1 VAEYPL
7 AYFITFTTYGTWL
20 HGDQRGSILQSANG
34 THLLKPSP
42 ELHNHERQ
50 KLRYPIVT
58 FNKKQRSIVLETI
71 KKHCKLKEWKLYA
84 VHVQSNH
91 IHVIVAAKEKPE
103 KIMSDLKAWSTR
115 MLREQGYEIQK
126 AWTRHGSTKYVYS
139 YEKLNEKIKYVVCGQ
154 GEKMEYYLARS

>member
-1 VAEYPL
+1 MPEYPL

-20 HGDQRGSILQSANG
+20 HGDERGSISQSTKG
-34 THLLKPSP
+34 THRLQACSKLHQYEKRNLK
-42 ELHNHERQ
+42 
-50 KLRYPIVT
+50 YPVVT
-58 FNKKQRSIVLETI
+58 FNKQQRSIVLETI

-103 KIMSDLKAWSTR
+103 KIMSDLKAWATR
-115 MLREQGYEIQK
+115 TLREKGHEIQK
-126 AWTRHGSTKYVYS
+126 VWTRHGSTIYIFS
-139 YEKLNEKIKYVVCGQ
+139 GEKLNEKIKYVVYGQ